1 MNPASRSRFLVLAV
15 ALAGSS
21 ALAET
26 VRIVQTNSRDET
38 IHLIDPVS
46 QAVVA
51 KISGVPVNHGVVSS
65 PDGDRLYFSSEA
77 TQTLDVFDAKTLAP
91 IAEIPLSGRPNN
103 ISIGQGGRLVYVGIM
118 EGEGGI
124 DVVDTAA
131 LAKVR
136 HIATGAR
143 VHNTYVT
150 PDGRYV
156 VAGMFGGE
164 HNLAVIDAET
174 EQLAW
179 ALYPPRNDDE
189 LEGIRPIAF
198 EQGPDGAVR
207 RMFVQLSEYHG
218 FTVVDF
224 AAHREVRRIDLPQ
237 LPPEQQ
243 DKPPFNG
250 APAHGIGVA
259 PDGRTLWVCSRLNG
273 HVYAYSLP
281 ELTYLGGVK
290 VGSHPDWVTFSPD
303 SRFAYVA
310 NANTNDVSVVDVAA
324 RREVKRIPVGK
335 APKRNWTLVMADG
348 S

>member
-1 MNPASRSRFLVLAV
+1 MTNASKLRFLVLAAALV
-15 ALAGSS
+15 ASS

-38 IHLIDPVS
+38 IHLIDPVE
-46 QAVVA
+46 QTVVA
-51 KISGVPVNHGVVSS
+51 TISGVPVNHGVVSS
-65 PDGDRLYFSSEA
+65 PDGSRLYFSSEA
-77 TQTLDVFDAKTLAP
+77 TQTLDVFDARTLASV
-91 IAEIPLSGRPNN
+91 AQIPLSGRPNN
-103 ISIGQGGRLVYVGIM
+103 ISIAKDGRLVYVGIM
-118 EGEGGI
+118 EGDGGI
-124 DVVDTAA
+124 DVVDTEA
-131 LAKVR
+131 LARVR

-150 PDGRYV
+150 PDGNYV

-164 HNLAVIDAET
+164 NNLAVIDAKT

-198 EQGPDGAVR
+198 EKGADGSVR

-224 AAHREVRRIDLPQ
+224 AAHREVARIDLPQ
-237 LPPEQQ
+237 VPPEQQ

-273 HVYAYSLP
+273 RVYAYALP
-281 ELTYLGGVK
+281 DLAYLGAVK

-310 NANTNDVSVVDVAA
+310 NANTNDVSVVDVTE
-324 RREVKRIPVGK
+324 RREVRRIPVGK
-335 APKRNWTLVMADG
+335 APKRNWTLVVPGDP
-348 S
+348 